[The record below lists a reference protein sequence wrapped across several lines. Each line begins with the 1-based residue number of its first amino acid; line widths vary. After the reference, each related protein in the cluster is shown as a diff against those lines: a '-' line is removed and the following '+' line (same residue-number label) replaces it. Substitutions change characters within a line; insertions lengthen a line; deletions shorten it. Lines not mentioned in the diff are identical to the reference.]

1 MGVSLGKSV
10 VLLLVLTF
18 LTASCITVPLPVNAE
33 PKTLVVPD
41 DYPTIADAVG
51 NAVAGDTVF
60 VKRGTYEEQ
69 TLEISKPLSLI
80 GEGANQT
87 TINLHPPYNETWI
100 LTQSFRTYANA
111 ITINTN
117 DAELKGFTIS
127 ANGGDIYV
135 TGDRT
140 QIIKNT
146 IAAELIIAGSHSKV
160 TENTM
165 FRLSLSGSYSNI
177 IGNNIASGNIR
188 LKGSYNELAHNS
200 VLVDII
206 MEYADSNIISNNT
219 CTRLLLGYHNN
230 CSYNVV
236 SGNRIE
242 PRENMGQYG
251 MLIGGSH
258 NVFYNNHIENLTQPR
273 RYAVWLDGLS
283 AENNTFYHNNFI
295 NNNNTIYVENAN
307 LTAKSNFWDN
317 GKEGNYWDDYT
328 GTDSNRDGI
337 GDTPYVIDANNQDS
351 YPLMFPFDIEGD
363 VVVLPS
369 PEPFLTALVVAAV
382 ATVAVIGL
390 VLAIYFRKRNR
401 QAENDSVKKS

>member
-1 MGVSLGKSV
+1 MRKSIA
-10 VLLLVLTF
+10 LLLVLAF
-18 LTASCITVPLPVNAE
+18 LTASCVIMPLPVNAGSR
-33 PKTLVVPD
+33 TIVVPD
-41 DYPTIADAVG
+41 DYQTISSAIG
-51 NAVAGDTVF
+51 NATDGDTIF
-60 VKRGTYEEQ
+60 VKKGTYEEK
-69 TLEISKPLSLI
+69 TLEISKPLSLV
-80 GEGANQT
+80 GEDANQT
-87 TINLHPPYNETWI
+87 TINLYPPYNETWI

-111 ITINTN
+111 ITINAN
-117 DAELKGFTIS
+117 DVKLEDFTIS

-140 QIIKNT
+140 QIIRNT
-146 IAAELIIAGSHSKV
+146 IAAELIIEGSHSNV

-177 IGNNIASGNIR
+177 IGNNIVSGSIH
-188 LKGSYNELAHNS
+188 LKGSFNALIQNS

-219 CTRLLLGYHNN
+219 CTRFLLGYHNN

-236 SGNRIE
+236 SGNKIE
-242 PRENMGQYG
+242 PRERMGQYG

-258 NVFYNNHIENLTQPR
+258 NVFYNNHIANLTQPR

-317 GKEGNYWDDYT
+317 GKEGNYWDDYN
-328 GTDSNRDGI
+328 GTDANRDGI
-337 GDTPYVIDANNQDS
+337 GDTPYIINGENVDN
-351 YPLMFPFDIEGD
+351 YPLMAPYDMEGD
-363 VVVLPS
+363 AVVLPP
-369 PEPFLTALVVAAV
+369 PEPFPTTLIIAAV
-382 ATVAVIGL
+382 ATATAIVSVGL
-390 VLAIYFRKRNR
+390 LIYFKKRP
-401 QAENDSVKKS
+401 SSKSRASAF